1 MATNEIGEKV
11 YYSDDSAKVTN
22 VRITCN
28 HITVPIEK
36 IGSVNI
42 NLKTEMFCL
51 RFAISVVSASLL
63 LFLPVIPPHLRVTIG
78 IVLGVIALV
87 SAVWLYLL
95 LKNYAELVVSVESR
109 RLVIM
114 TSSIFNKSGLAKLY
128 KAIGEAILDER
139 KYCDMK
145 QSGDNSVKF
154 NPSETIRLKVMLE
167 DYDRLKKLAE
177 KSAVISGEKKD

>member
-42 NLKTEMFCL
+42 NLKVEMLCL
-51 RFAISVVSASLL
+51 RFAISLVSASLL
-63 LFLPVIPPHLRVTIG
+63 LFLPLIRSNLRLPIG
-78 IVLGVIALV
+78 IILGVIAAV
-87 SAVWLYLL
+87 SAIWLYLL
-95 LKNYAELVVSVESR
+95 LKNYAELVVSVGSR
-109 RLVIM
+109 RVVIL
-114 TSSIFNKSGLAKLY
+114 TSSIFNKSGLAKMY

-154 NPSETIRLKVMLE
+154 NPSETIRLKVMLD

-177 KSAVISGEKKD
+177 KPGSSLGEKKD